1 MMSNDENW
9 INSHF
14 PSLKNKRIVTVSMEG
29 YIPELHG
36 DAREANTKGGL
47 GVYFGDKLEGLAA
60 LGKHDA
66 FGCMPMYQKRMV
78 QEIKH
83 GRQVITYRQVS
94 YVDQPIAPLLDERQA
109 AVRLEVWGFNTQN
122 PNQEIRHEAEVFM
135 VDRGGTTLYLFSCPA
150 VFDVLYPDSVTHP
163 SHGRRHRFLQETV
176 FAQCVTKLF
185 KQLQVVP
192 DALLINEGHVA
203 VAAAMTRGDPTF
215 DKTAICYTNH
225 TVVPAGLEVFD
236 INDLAGNDIG
246 RARYI
251 MRFPPHS
258 WQWLWQKFIVECD
271 GKVMIDFSKGA
282 LEICSAANAV
292 STEHARV
299 TRGLFPGQNKSIIPI
314 LNGSGD
320 TWVHPE
326 LLHLEQAGRRP
337 SPEQL
342 MGFARQGKAAA
353 FEDIQQRTAGM
364 TDAQGNPVCPGGV
377 RLDPE
382 KPTLWL
388 VRRLVQYKSQY
399 PILKDIINILCAER
413 GILVDSPWGQM
424 PGLGMQ
430 VVIGGLAPQHAH
442 EEQWI
447 EEFIAWMKRPDL
459 TGRFVFVP
467 GCDTHLLRWQAVGA
481 DICLNCPQPNKEA
494 CGTSDQRSARN
505 GGLNI
510 AVYSGGPPEYLED
523 YKSAM
528 LIGPYV
534 NNKDFFE
541 HAPLHILDKLGTLSE
556 MYYTRKHGDTRWQD
570 MKLEAY
576 LASHKVTA
584 LAMEQRYAHVYVQAM
599 TERLKNR
606 QQTEQ
611 RPQTVP
617 LAQPQEA
624 AGEWNRS
631 SKTA

>member
-1 MMSNDENW
+1 MISSHESW
-9 INSHF
+9 IDRHV
-14 PSLKNKRIVTVSMEG
+14 PSLKHKQIVTVSMEG

-60 LGKHDA
+60 MGKHDA
-66 FGCMPMYQKRMV
+66 FGCMPLYQKRLV
-78 QEIKH
+78 QEIQH
-83 GRQVITYRQVS
+83 GRQVISYRKVS
-94 YVDQPIAPLLDERQA
+94 YADQPIAPLLDDKQRA
-109 AVRLEVWGFNTQN
+109 MRLEVWGFDTQN
-122 PNQEIRHEAEVFM
+122 PNQEVRYEAEVF
-135 VDRGGTTLYLFSCPA
+135 VLDRGGTTLYLFFCPQ

-185 KQLQVVP
+185 KQLGVIP

-203 VAAAMTRGDPTF
+203 VAAAMTRGDPMF
-215 DKTAICYTNH
+215 DKTAIIYTNH

-236 INDLAGNDIG
+236 INELAGNDIG

-299 TRGLFPGQNKSIIPI
+299 TRNLFPGQNKKIIPI

-320 TWVHPE
+320 TWVNSE
-326 LLHLEQAGRRP
+326 LLVLEQQGVEPTA
-337 SPEQL
+337 EQL
-342 MGFARQGKAAA
+342 MAFARRGKRAALA
-353 FEDIQQRTAGM
+353 EIQQRTAGM
-364 TDAQGNPVCPGGV
+364 TDQQGQPICPEGVC
-377 RLDPE
+377 LDPE

-399 PILKDIINILCAER
+399 PILKDIIQVVCGNR
-413 GILVDSPWGQM
+413 GELVETVWGQR

-430 VVIGGLAPQHAH
+430 VVVGGLAPQHAH
-442 EEQWI
+442 EEQWV
-447 EEFIAWMKRPDL
+447 EEFVTWMQRPDL
-459 TGRFVFVP
+459 QGRFVFVP
-467 GCDTHLLRWQAVGA
+467 GCDTHVLRWQAVGA

-523 YKSAM
+523 HKSGM

-541 HAPLHILDKLGTLSE
+541 HAPLHILEKLGTLSE
-556 MYYTRKHGDTRWQD
+556 MYYARHNGDARWQD
-570 MKLEAY
+570 MKLQAY
-576 LASHKVTA
+576 RASHKVTA

-599 TERLKNR
+599 IEREKNR
-606 QQTEQ
+606 MPAEQPCETVALGQQ
-611 RPQTVP
+611 P
-617 LAQPQEA
+617 A
-624 AGEWNRS
+624 APALKWHS

>member
-1 MMSNDENW
+1 MMSSDENW
-9 INSHF
+9 IDRHV
-14 PSLKNKRIVTVSMEG
+14 PSLKNRQIVTVSMEG
-29 YIPELHG
+29 YMPELYG

-47 GVYFGDKLEGLAA
+47 GVYFGDKLEGLSA

-66 FGCMPMYQKRMV
+66 FGCMPLYQKRMV
-78 QEIKH
+78 QEIKQ
-83 GRQVITYRQVS
+83 GRQVVSYKQVS
-94 YVDQPIAPLLDERQA
+94 YAGQPVAPLLDGEQQA
-109 AVRLEVWGFNTQN
+109 VCLEVWGFDTQN
-122 PNQEIRHEAEVFM
+122 PNQEVRYEAEVLR
-135 VDRGGTTLYLFSCPA
+135 VNRGGTTLYLFSCPE

-163 SHGRRHRFLQETV
+163 NHGRRHRFLQETV

-185 KQLQVVP
+185 KHLQVVP

-215 DKTAICYTNH
+215 DKTAIIYTNH

-251 MRFPPHS
+251 MRFPPNS

-299 TRGLFPGQNKSIIPI
+299 TRTLFPGQNKNIVPI

-320 TWVHPE
+320 TWVSSA
-326 LLHLEQAGRRP
+326 LLDLEQQGILPR
-337 SPEQL
+337 PEQL
-342 MGFARQGKAAA
+342 MAFARQGRTAA
-353 FEDIQQRTAGM
+353 FNDIRQRTAGM
-364 TDAQGNPVCPGGV
+364 TDQQGRPICPDGI
-377 RLDPE
+377 RLNLE

-399 PILKDIINILCAER
+399 PILKDIIQVLCGDR
-413 GILVDSPWGQM
+413 GIMVESPWGQM

-447 EEFIAWMKRPDL
+447 EAFIAWMQRPEL
-459 TGRFVFVP
+459 KGRFVFVP

-510 AVYSGGPPEYLED
+510 AVYSGGAPEYLED
-523 YKSAM
+523 HKSAM

-541 HAPLHILDKLGTLSE
+541 HAPLHILGKLNILSE
-556 MYYTRKHGDTRWQD
+556 MYYARNNGDTRWQD
-570 MKLEAY
+570 MKLQAY
-576 LASHKVTA
+576 LASRKVTA

-599 TERLKNR
+599 VERQKNR
-606 QQTEQ
+606 QAVEQ
-611 RPQTVP
+611 PCQTVP
-617 LAQPQEA
+617 LVQPQESTT
-624 AGEWNRS
+624 EWNRS